1 MAGDALALE
10 ERLAGLDVT
19 VVRGRSDGAGASGDE
34 ESGGHGQ
41 QRDETDGDS

>member
-10 ERLAGLDVT
+10 ERLARLAVT
-19 VVRGRSDGAGASGDE
+19 VVRGRRDGAGASGGE

-41 QRDETDGDS
+41 QRDETDGES